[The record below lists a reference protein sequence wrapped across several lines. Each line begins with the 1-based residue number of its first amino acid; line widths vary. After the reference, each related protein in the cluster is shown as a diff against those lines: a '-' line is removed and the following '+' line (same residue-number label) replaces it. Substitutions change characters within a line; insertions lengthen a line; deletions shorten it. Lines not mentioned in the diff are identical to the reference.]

1 MSIGV
6 DSNLFLCTSL
16 PLELPVLKIVY
27 LRPWPFGLYGDI
39 TFNNQRFLFL
49 SSSRLHKSDIS
60 EMSSQRQVV
69 NSDQAPPPRPFYNQA
84 VIANGFV
91 FCSGQLPK
99 DSSGRIVQGTVQDRA
114 EQCIKNLKAVLE
126 SAGSSL
132 NKMVE
137 VNVFLADMEDFEKMN
152 EVYLKWFGE
161 IKPVRT

>member
-1 MSIGV
+1 MQ
-6 DSNLFLCTSL
+6 
-16 PLELPVLKIVY
+16 
-27 LRPWPFGLYGDI
+27 PW
-39 TFNNQRFLFL
+39 NNQIRLLL
-49 SSSRLHKSDIS
+49 SFSPSHKSDIS
-60 EMSSQRQVV
+60 KMSAQRQVV

-99 DSSGRIVQGTVQDRA
+99 DSNGKIVQGNVQDRA

-152 EVYLKWFGE
+152 EVYMKWFGE
-161 IKPVRT
+161 IKPVRTCVAVKSIPEYTDVEMKCVALV